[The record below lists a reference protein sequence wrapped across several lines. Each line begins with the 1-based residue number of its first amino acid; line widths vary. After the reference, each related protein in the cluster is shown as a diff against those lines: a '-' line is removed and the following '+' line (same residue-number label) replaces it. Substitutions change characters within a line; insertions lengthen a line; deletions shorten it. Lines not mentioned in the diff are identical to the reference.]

1 MNNSTPSSLKNITG
15 FSTQRNSQVTVDVGW
30 AVTVLDLPVL
40 GSHRNSYGR
49 DNTENPT
56 CLLLHKELKI
66 VPNRH
71 RFVADENCTQ
81 GVCRFVSLVKRR
93 QIGLRQQLAGVESE
107 GLDLVVVDADPP
119 VGVPHGDVVREVVED
134 DGAVFVEGGELG
146 VRDADVDLAAD
157 AEHGGGDDDED
168 DEGEAE
174 DEAEAEGELQDE
186 AAVLFWCAGGWS
198 ARRRRRRRRRRRG
211 GDWGVERVLGV
222 DFNHGWLMTTK
233 RWREGWKSFV

>member
-1 MNNSTPSSLKNITG
+1 MNNSAPSSLKNITG
-15 FSTQRNSQVTVDVGW
+15 FSTHRNSQVTVGVGW
-30 AVTVLDLPVL
+30 AVTVLDLSVL

-56 CLLLHKELKI
+56 SLLLHKELKI
-66 VPNRH
+66 VSNRH

-81 GVCRFVSLVKRR
+81 GVCRFVSLIKRR

-107 GLDLVVVDADPP
+107 GLNLVVVDADPP

-134 DGAVFVEGGELG
+134 GGAVDVEGGERG
-146 VRDADVDLAAD
+146 VRDADVDLAA
-157 AEHGGGDDDED
+157 ENGGGDDDED
-168 DEGEAE
+168 DEEEAE
-174 DEAEAEGELQDE
+174 DEPEAEGELQDK
-186 AAVLFWCAGGWS
+186 AAVLFWCPGGWS
-198 ARRRRRRRRRRRG
+198 ARRRRRRRRQRG

-233 RWREGWKSFV
+233 RWREVWKSFV